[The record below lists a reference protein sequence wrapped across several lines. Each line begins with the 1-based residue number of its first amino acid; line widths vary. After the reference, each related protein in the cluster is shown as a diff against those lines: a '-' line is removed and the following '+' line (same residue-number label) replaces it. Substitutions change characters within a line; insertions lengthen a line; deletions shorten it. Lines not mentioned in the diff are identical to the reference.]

1 MRDNAN
7 EPAGVHLHAVLQVS
21 EMLAMDLI
29 DNEAQARSTTQQ
41 RLKILGDDEIDELY
55 EFGKQP
61 DAINLEEIIQQLV
74 RIRFESDLMPTA

>member
-41 RLKILGDDEIDELY
+41 RLKILG
-55 EFGKQP
+55 KQP
-61 DAINLEEIIQQLV
+61 DAIDLEEIIQQLV
-74 RIRFESDLMPTA
+74 RIRFESDLIPTA